1 MKMPSLSAKM
11 PVLQGLKYHII
22 VCVVFSIIYTL
33 FNPPIFP
40 ALLGVFLFSLTPIF
54 FIVFVFP
61 FVEFG
66 IVSFIIYLSSTV
78 LLLKKRN
85 ILCFIIFEICHFF
98 TFVLLN
104 NGEWIGP

>member
-1 MKMPSLSAKM
+1 MKIPTLETKITF
-11 PVLQGLKYHII
+11 LKGLKYHVI

-40 ALLGVFLFSLTPIF
+40 TILGVSLISLTPLF
-54 FIVFVFP
+54 FIIFVFP

-66 IVSFIIYLSSTV
+66 IVSFIIYLLSTV
-78 LLLKKRN
+78 LLLRKRN
-85 ILCFIIFEICHFF
+85 IICFIIFEMSHFL

-104 NGEWIGP
+104 NEEWIGP